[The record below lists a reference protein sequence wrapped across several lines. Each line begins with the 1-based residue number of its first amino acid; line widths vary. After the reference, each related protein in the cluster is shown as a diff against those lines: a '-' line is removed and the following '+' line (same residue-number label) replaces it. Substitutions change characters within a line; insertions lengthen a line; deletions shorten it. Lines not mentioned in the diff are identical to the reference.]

1 MEGVSQEAIS
11 LAGHL
16 KLNKLIVL
24 WDDNEITIDGKT
36 DLSTSEDQRARFE
49 AAGWH
54 VQAVDGHDQE
64 SVLTA
69 IELAQQETDK
79 PSMIACKT
87 TIGYGSPKVAGTS
100 KAHGAPLGAEGL
112 QEFKDNIGW
121 THEPFVVPNEVMDAW
136 RAAGARGEAASFDWK
151 ARLAHSDMGE
161 RFNAMQAGELNEEAV
176 AALEALKEAA
186 VNDMPAL
193 ATRACSGKVL
203 EALIPQM
210 PSMLGGSADL
220 TGSNNTKTSHHS
232 AIDADSF
239 DANYVNWGV
248 REHGMAA
255 AMNGMALHGGVIP
268 YAGTFLVFTDY
279 ARPAIRLS
287 ALMKQR
293 VIYVMTHDSIGLG
306 EDGPTHQP
314 VEHMAAL
321 RAIPGLLTFRPAD
334 LVETAEAWELA
345 LQHDGPSVIALSRQ
359 KVPAL
364 RHLIGENYSA
374 TGGYIYRPAM
384 DERKATL
391 IATGT
396 ELSVAVEAQEILE
409 RDHGVATAVV
419 SLPSWEL
426 FEQQPAHY
434 REEVLSP
441 GSLRVAVE
449 AGSDFGW
456 RRWIRED
463 GHFIGVGDQFGA
475 SAPAEELYEHYGIT
489 KEAIVQSV
497 LERL

>member
-1 MEGVSQEAIS
+1 M
-11 LAGHL
+11 
-16 KLNKLIVL
+16 
-24 WDDNEITIDGKT
+24 
-36 DLSTSEDQRARFE
+36 
-49 AAGWH
+49 
-54 VQAVDGHDQE
+54 
-64 SVLTA
+64 
-69 IELAQQETDK
+69 
-79 PSMIACKT
+79 
-87 TIGYGSPKVAGTS
+87 
-100 KAHGAPLGAEGL
+100 
-112 QEFKDNIGW
+112 
-121 THEPFVVPNEVMDAW
+121 VPNEAMDAW
-136 RAAGARGEAASFDWK
+136 RAAGAKGAEASAEWK
-151 ARLAHSDMGE
+151 SRLAGSAQADQ
-161 RFNAMQAGELNEEAV
+161 FQAMQDSILTEDALN
-176 AALEALKEAA
+176 ALEALKVQA
-186 VNDMPAL
+186 VEDMPSL
-193 ATRACSGKVL
+193 ATRAASGKVL
-203 EALIPQM
+203 ETLIPHM

-220 TGSNNTKTSHHS
+220 TGSNNTHTSHHS
-232 AIDADSF
+232 AVTADDF
-239 DANYVNWGV
+239 AANYVNWGV

-384 DERKATL
+384 DERKVTL

-396 ELSVAVEAQEILE
+396 ELSLAVEAQEVLE
-409 RDHGVATAVV
+409 RDQGIATAVI
-419 SLPSWEL
+419 SLTSWDL

-456 RRWIRED
+456 RRFIRED
-463 GHFIGVGDQFGA
+463 GIFIGVGDQFGA
-475 SAPAEELYEHYGIT
+475 SAPAEELYEHFGIT
-489 KEAIVQSV
+489 KEAIVQAV
-497 LERL
+497 LDSL